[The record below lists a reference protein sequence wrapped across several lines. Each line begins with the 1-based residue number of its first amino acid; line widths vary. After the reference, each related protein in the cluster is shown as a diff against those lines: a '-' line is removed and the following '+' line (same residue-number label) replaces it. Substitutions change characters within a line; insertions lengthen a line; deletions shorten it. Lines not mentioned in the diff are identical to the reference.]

1 MVEYNFPWSGTSPG
15 KAGPYSAELFRLYI
29 KTLFT
34 GLNFANAG
42 VLLGSG
48 DGVDA
53 PLTVQQTAPAS
64 AQVTVTPGAALVT
77 GGWYYTDSDVNVTI
91 AANTSGNARID
102 YIILRFNA
110 TAQTITLV
118 DLQGTPAGSPVPP
131 TLTQTSTQ
139 YEIPLAQIAVAN
151 LFTTIT
157 TANINNNVRSFVDT
171 IFTEGKSAWLEDE
184 ILIGDGSSDGIPLR
198 GRLDVATVTLTHT
211 SGGARATSAVSVAGA
226 AQTIA
231 LTAIDDNALGYLSLA
246 SNQINIDEAGRFLFL
261 GGTLFAASATAGVA
275 VEVRLRNVTQGV
287 TIVNSTVQGVQAAT
301 GWQIALQSAW
311 FEANL
316 NDKIEL
322 QIDGNATAT
331 ITWGAAIAADIFGT
345 PRDIAL
351 SFMRWRPLS

>member
-1 MVEYNFPWSGTSPG
+1 MTQYAFPFSGTSPG
-15 KAGPYSAELFRLYI
+15 QAGPYSAELFRLYI

-34 GLNFANAG
+34 GLNFANSG

-48 DGVDA
+48 DGVDP
-53 PLTVQQTAPAS
+53 PLTVKQTAPAS
-64 AQVTVTPGAALVT
+64 AQVSVTPGAALVT
-77 GGWYYTDSDVNVTI
+77 GGWYYTDDDVNVTI

-184 ILIGDGSSDGIPLR
+184 IIIGDGSADGIPLR

-211 SGGARATSAVSVAGA
+211 SGGARATNSVSIAGA
-226 AQTIA
+226 AQTVP
-231 LTAIDDNALGYLSLA
+231 LTAIDENGLGYLSLA
-246 SNQINIDEAGRFLFL
+246 SNQINIDEAGRYLFL
-261 GGTLFAASATAGVA
+261 GGHGYATTSAGSAL
-275 VEVRLRNVTQGV
+275 EFRLRNVTQGV
-287 TIVNSTVQGVQAAT
+287 DIVRSTVQGYNTT
-301 GWQIALQSAW
+301 GDRILIQPSW
-311 FEANL
+311 FEANI

-322 QIDGNATAT
+322 QVDGNATVT
-331 ITWGAAIAADIFGT
+331 VTYGSAIAADIFGT
-345 PRDIAL
+345 PRDITL
-351 SFMRWRPLS
+351 SFLRIRP